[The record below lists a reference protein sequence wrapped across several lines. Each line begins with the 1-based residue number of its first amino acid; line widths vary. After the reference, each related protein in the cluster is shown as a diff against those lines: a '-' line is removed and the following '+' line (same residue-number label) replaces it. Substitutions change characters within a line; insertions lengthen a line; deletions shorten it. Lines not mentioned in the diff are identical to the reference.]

1 MSLRCVWNIFWIA
14 LTLLDGHK
22 KYQEIGFKTDCG
34 NKIWREICFE
44 KKCIQKKTGI
54 SLQYIEKNE
63 PVGVLKPIV
72 EKTSRDIYS
81 FKH

>member
-14 LTLLDGHK
+14 LRLLDGHK

-34 NKIWREICFE
+34 KNLERNLFW
-44 KKCIQKKTGI
+44 KKMYIEKTGI
-54 SLQYIEKNE
+54 SLPYMENNE
-63 PVGVLKPIV
+63 PVGVLKSIV
-72 EKTSRDIYS
+72 EKTYGDIYS

>member
-1 MSLRCVWNIFWIA
+1 MWNIFWIA
-14 LTLLDGHK
+14 LRLLDGHK

-34 NKIWREICFE
+34 KNSGE
-44 KKCIQKKTGI
+44 KSVLKKMYIEKKTGI
-54 SLQYIEKNE
+54 SLPYIENNE

-72 EKTSRDIYS
+72 EKTSGDIYS